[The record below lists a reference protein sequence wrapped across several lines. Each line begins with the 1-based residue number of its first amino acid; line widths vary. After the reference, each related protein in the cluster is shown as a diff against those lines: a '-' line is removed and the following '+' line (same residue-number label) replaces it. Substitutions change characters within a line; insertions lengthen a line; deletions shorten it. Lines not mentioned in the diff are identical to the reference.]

1 MTRGTSNHT
10 RIPVP
15 KVAERYG
22 VHVRTIERWIEDP
35 ELQFPRP
42 VYIRRRRYIKA
53 DELRAWE
60 ELQPDGLGR
69 PPN

>member
-1 MTRGTSNHT
+1 MQHLSKHT

-15 KVAERYG
+15 KVAERFG
-22 VHVRTIERWIEDP
+22 VHVRTIERWIEDTD
-35 ELQFPRP
+35 LQFPRP

-60 ELQPDGLGR
+60 EQQPDRLGT
-69 PPN
+69 PQN